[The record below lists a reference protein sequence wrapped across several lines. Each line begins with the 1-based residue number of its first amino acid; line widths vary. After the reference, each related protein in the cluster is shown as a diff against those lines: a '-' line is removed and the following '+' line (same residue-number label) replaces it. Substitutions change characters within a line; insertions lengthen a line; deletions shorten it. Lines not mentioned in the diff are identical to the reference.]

1 MVMTSAMIL
10 QAVTMPQPW
19 MVVIADTS
27 LDLSPITATSLDM
40 LYICSSTNSNLARRL
55 LILSASIVSFSL
67 KSVRNNFSY
76 ERIRGIAKYLTIFLS
91 PDFFVVVK
99 DMCRKMRSLSKSKN
113 SFNQCH
119 FPKRG
124 QIICSKKLKFL
135 STTKSTLREIGPAPR
150 RRTDKKKQKN

>member
-1 MVMTSAMIL
+1 MAICERAIVCRLRFNCLFPKGLVCMVFFLPLECGGGEIPAYEEKRCLFLNLLMVMTSAMIL

-67 KSVRNNFSY
+67 KSVRNNFSV
-76 ERIRGIAKYLTIFLS
+76 EGLRGIAKYLTIFLS
-91 PDFFVVVK
+91 PGFFGVVNGA
-99 DMCRKMRSLSKSKN
+99 R
-113 SFNQCH
+113 
-119 FPKRG
+119 
-124 QIICSKKLKFL
+124 
-135 STTKSTLREIGPAPR
+135 
-150 RRTDKKKQKN
+150 